1 MQISQWLDPELLL
14 LISDVNFILLA
25 QIAFLDLNRVLV
37 LLRNITLFDSGERNS
52 PDIVHTLEVLVAVFS
67 AFNRVFG
74 KSSGS

>member
-14 LISDVNFILLA
+14 LISDVNFILLP

-37 LLRNITLFDSGERNS
+37 LLRNITLFDSGERNR